1 MGRPRRA
8 PVPPHLAGRG
18 DPTLRLFLLFI
29 VLPAAELALLIEIG
43 RHLGT
48 LATLAL
54 IVVTGALGAGL
65 ARQQG
70 LRVLEQVQGELA
82 AGRLP
87 AGPMLDGLLILLAAA
102 VLVTPGVITDAFGF
116 LCLTPGFRSL
126 VKGDILR
133 RLERAVAEQRL
144 HLHVFDGHPQA
155 GPDLSPIIDVTPY
168 DDDERTR

>member
-1 MGRPRRA
+1 M
-8 PVPPHLAGRG
+8 
-18 DPTLRLFLLFI
+18 RLFLLFI

-48 LATLAL
+48 AATLAL

-65 ARQQG
+65 ARHQG
-70 LRVLEQVQGELA
+70 LRILEQVQRELA

-116 LCLTPGFRSL
+116 LCLSPGFRSL
-126 VKGDILR
+126 AKREMLR
-133 RLERAVAEQRL
+133 RLERAVAEQRV
-144 HLHVFDGHPQA
+144 HLHVVDAHPHPGA
-155 GPDLSPIIDVTPY
+155 DPGPIIDVTP
-168 DDDERTR
+168 DPDDERFH

>member
-1 MGRPRRA
+1 M
-8 PVPPHLAGRG
+8 
-18 DPTLRLFLLFI
+18 RLFLLFI

-54 IVVTGALGAGL
+54 IVATGALGAGL
-65 ARQQG
+65 ARHQG
-70 LRVLEQVQGELA
+70 LRVLEQVQRELA

-87 AGPMLDGLLILLAAA
+87 AGPMLDGVLVLLAAA

-126 VKGDILR
+126 VKREILR
-133 RLERAVAEQRL
+133 RLERAATEQRL
-144 HLHVFDGHPQA
+144 HLQVFDGSPGA
-155 GPDLSPIIDVTPY
+155 GADRGPIIDVTP
-168 DDDERTR
+168 DPDDEPTP

>member
-1 MGRPRRA
+1 MGRAYRA
-8 PVPPHLAGRG
+8 PVPSPLGGRG
-18 DPTLRLFLLFI
+18 DSPLRLFLLFI

-65 ARQQG
+65 ARHQG

-116 LCLTPGFRSL
+116 LCLIPGFRSL
-126 VKGDILR
+126 VKGEMLR

-144 HLHVFDGHPQA
+144 HLHVLDGRPHA
-155 GPDLSPIIDVTPY
+155 GTDQGPIIDVTP
-168 DDDERTR
+168 DPDDEQTP